1 MYIAKK
7 PAEANIF
14 LDHGEI
20 DSGKIIERFAAVVP
34 ERLGQDV
41 TAEEL
46 EEKRKR
52 HAEAKARANEKRC
65 NKCGLLKEIR
75 TGIQG

>member
-7 PAEANIF
+7 PTEANIF

-34 ERLGQDV
+34 DRPAQDV
-41 TAEEL
+41 TPEEL

-52 HAEAKARANEKRC
+52 SAEANDVT
-65 NKCGLLKEIR
+65 GLN
-75 TGIQG
+75 

>member
-7 PAEANIF
+7 PTEANIF

-20 DSGKIIERFAAVVP
+20 DSGKIIERFAAAVP
-34 ERLGQDV
+34 DRLAQDI
-41 TAEEL
+41 TPEEL

-52 HAEAKARANEKRC
+52 SAEANDVP
-65 NKCGLLKEIR
+65 GLN
-75 TGIQG
+75 